1 MSTRAKTPAKAAR
14 ATKVTTRKGGPG
26 DARRMAEVQAA
37 VRATGMR
44 LRARYDAAETTDEN
58 RRHWAMA
65 DGLSADAA
73 AAPGVRRILRNRS
86 RYEVANNTY
95 ARGMVST
102 LANDCVGTGPRLQMT
117 GLSRDLARE
126 VERKWAT
133 WAKAVGLAEKLRTM
147 RAARATDGEAF
158 GLLVTNPRVPGAVK
172 LDIRLVEAEQ
182 VSSPMAAVTD
192 PQQIDGIIYDEWG
205 NPEVYEVLRE
215 HPGGRAYVAGR
226 AMRVPA
232 TQVLHYFIP
241 ERPGQRR
248 GIPELTAALPLFA
261 QLRRWTLAVLA
272 AAETAADLAAIMHT
286 NGAASAEEAA
296 KAEEFERIEFERRA
310 ILTLPEGWDV
320 TQMEAKHPTST
331 YGEVKREIL
340 NEVARVLNMPYN
352 VAACNSSGYNYSSG
366 RLDWQ
371 IYGRSILVDRERME
385 SQILEDIFQAWY
397 REGVLVEGY
406 FAQPLRLISTDT
418 SHGWRWDGF
427 SHIDP
432 EGEAKAEDIRLANG
446 TTSLGEIYAAKG
458 RDWEEELELRAK
470 ITQRTKELATQY
482 GGGSNAADV
491 QTQAMNGIQ
500 IQAMTSVLAEVTA
513 KRLSVDA
520 AIGVLTIA
528 FPGVD
533 AGQIKAMVEAAA
545 ATPAPQPAEVTP

>member
-1 MSTRAKTPAKAAR
+1 MSTRAKAPGRAAKAPKAS
-14 ATKVTTRKGGPG
+14 TRKGGPA
-26 DARRMAEVQAA
+26 DARRMADVQAA
-37 VRATGMR
+37 VRYASSR
-44 LRARYDAAETTDEN
+44 LRARYDAAETTDDN
-58 RRHWAMA
+58 RKHWAMA

-117 GLSRDLARE
+117 GLARELARE

-133 WAKAVGLAEKLRTM
+133 WAKAVGLAEKLRTL
-147 RAARATDGEAF
+147 RAARATDGEGF
-158 GLLVTNPRVPGAVK
+158 GLLVTNPRVPNPVK
-172 LDIRLVEAEQ
+172 LDLRLVEAEQ
-182 VSSPMAAVTD
+182 VASPMAAITD

-215 HPGGRAYVAGR
+215 HPGGRSYVAGR

-232 TQVLHYFIP
+232 SQVIHYFVP

-272 AAETAADLAAIMHT
+272 AAETAADMAAIMHT

-296 KAEEFERIEFERRA
+296 KADEFERIEFERRA

-320 TQMEAKHPTST
+320 TQMKAEHPTST
-331 YGEVKREIL
+331 YAEVKREIL
-340 NEVARVLNMPYN
+340 NEIARVVHMPYN

-385 SQILEDIFQAWY
+385 SQVLEDIFAAWF

-406 FAQPLRLISTDT
+406 FSQQLRLTTTDL

-432 EGEAKAEDIRLANG
+432 KGEAEAQDLKLQNG
-446 TTSLGEIYAAKG
+446 TANLADEMAKAGE
-458 RDWEEELELRAK
+458 DWEEKLELRAK
-470 ITQRTKELATQY
+470 ILKRTKEL
-482 GGGSNAADV
+482 
-491 QTQAMNGIQ
+491 
-500 IQAMTSVLAEVTA
+500 
-513 KRLSVDA
+513 
-520 AIGVLTIA
+520 
-528 FPGVD
+528 
-533 AGQIKAMVEAAA
+533 EAAYGVSLSPEPKA
-545 ATPAPQPAEVTP
+545 APVATPAPEPAEVTP

>member
-1 MSTRAKTPAKAAR
+1 VTRTVKATKAPKVTKAAKATGPRASPRDVQSAAR
-14 ATKVTTRKGGPG
+14 LAGG
-26 DARRMAEVQAA
+26 
-37 VRATGMR
+37 R
-44 LRARYDAAETTDEN
+44 LRARYDAAETNDEN

-73 AAPGVRRILRNRS
+73 AAPGVRRILRNRT

-117 GLSRDLARE
+117 GLGRDLARE
-126 VERKWAT
+126 VERKFAT
-133 WAKAVGLAEKLRTM
+133 WAKAAGLAEKLRTLRM
-147 RAARATDGEAF
+147 AKATDGEGF
-158 GLLVTNPRVPGAVK
+158 GLLITNPRLSNPVK
-172 LDIRLVEAEQ
+172 LDLRLVEAEQ
-182 VSSPMAAVTD
+182 VASPMAAVID
-192 PQQIDGIIYDEWG
+192 PYQIDGIHFDEYG
-205 NPEVYEVLRE
+205 NPTKYEVLRE
-215 HPGGRAYVAGR
+215 HPGGRSHLTLSPLVI
-226 AMRVPA
+226 PA
-232 TQVLHYFIP
+232 DKVVHYFTP

-272 AAETAADLAAIMHT
+272 AAETAADMAAIMHT

-320 TQMEAKHPTST
+320 TQMDAKHPTST
-331 YGEVKREIL
+331 YAEVKREIL
-340 NEVARVLNMPYN
+340 NEIARTINMPYN

-371 IYGRSILVDRERME
+371 IYGRSIGVDRERME
-385 SQILEDIFQAWY
+385 AQVLEDIFAAWF

-406 FAQPLRLISTDT
+406 FSQPLRLTTTDT
-418 SHGWRWDGF
+418 AHAWRWDGF

-432 EGEAKAEDIRLANG
+432 ESEAKADDIRLANG
-446 TTSLGEIYAAKG
+446 STDLSEIYAAKG
-458 RDWEEELELRAK
+458 YDWEERLEMRAK

-482 GGGSNAADV
+482 GGDGASGDV

-500 IQAMTSVLAEVTA
+500 IQAMTGVLAEVTA
-513 KRLSVDA
+513 KRLSADA

-533 AGQIKAMVEAAA
+533 RAQIEAMVNAAA
-545 ATPAPQPAEVTP
+545 ATPAPPAEVAP